1 MPERAALFHLTEH
14 GADARDAVG
23 SRLTERYRAILRQ
36 IDGATPFRVIAASIR
51 HLPEYQIAS
60 CLADLEAIGLV
71 ESVRLE
77 WLSELH
83 LVRVSGKSRESS
95 PPTSSA

>member
-23 SRLTERYRAILRQ
+23 SRLPERYRAVLRQ

-51 HLPEYQIAS
+51 HLPEDQIAS

-71 ESVRLE
+71 ESVPLE

-83 LVRVSGKSRESS
+83 LLVSGKSRESS